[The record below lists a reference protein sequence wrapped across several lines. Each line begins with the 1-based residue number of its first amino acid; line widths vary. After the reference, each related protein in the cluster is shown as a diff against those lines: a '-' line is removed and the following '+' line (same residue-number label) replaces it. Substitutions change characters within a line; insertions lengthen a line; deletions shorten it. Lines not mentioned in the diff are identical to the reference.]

1 VKRGIWWPIGIT
13 GVLAATVAAN
23 IWVMVVA
30 NEDPSF
36 AIEPDYYRKALAWD
50 TTLAESRRNAT
61 LGWRLTSAM
70 GPIAP
75 DGGVLLTARLT
86 DSTGAGLAGA
96 VVQVAALH
104 VGRAADVHR
113 VALADSGRGDYA
125 ARLDARRPG
134 QWELRFDATLGS
146 ERFTQVSRV
155 EAFVAARAK

>member
-1 VKRGIWWPIGIT
+1 MWWPIGIT

-30 NEDPSF
+30 NGDPSF
-36 AIEPDYYRKALAWD
+36 AIEPEYYRKALAWD
-50 TTLAESRRNAT
+50 TTLAESRHNAA

-96 VVQVAALH
+96 VVHVAALH
-104 VGRAADVHR
+104 VGRASDVHR
-113 VALADSGRGDYA
+113 VVLADSGDGTYV

-134 QWELRFDATLGS
+134 QWELRFDATSGS
-146 ERFTQVSRV
+146 ERFTQVARV
-155 EAFVAARAK
+155 EAYAAPPAATP